1 MKEVNTMEVIKDIGN
16 YWELKDNSWS
26 GALDTLKD
34 IENADKEDEL
44 MQFLEMEFADSTPT
58 ETEVNDLLWHD
69 REYVYENVGLTPN
82 GELPT
87 VVDEAR
93 AEDTTWRVAVA
104 ELKNSQLFDDSF
116 INYVI
121 EMVQT
126 DEDDDGNPVYD
137 EDEPYWFDF
146 EELDNNSD
154 NEITED
160 QIEWLNANG

>member
-1 MKEVNTMEVIKDIGN
+1 MEIKKEISNF
-16 YWELKDNSWS
+16 WELKENSWS

-44 MQFLEMEFADSTPT
+44 MQLLEDVFADREEVPT
-58 ETEVNDLLWHD
+58 ETDVNDFLWFE
-69 REYVYENVGLTPN
+69 REYIYENVGLNSN

-93 AEDTTWRVAVA
+93 ESNANWHVSVVEM
-104 ELKNSQLFDDSF
+104 KKSGLFEQSLIDYIIDM
-116 INYVI
+116 I
-121 EMVQT
+121 QT

-137 EDEPYWFDF
+137 EDETYWMDF
-146 EELDNNSD
+146 EELENNS
-154 NEITED
+154 NEVTED